1 MDTSIKE
8 ANDPD
13 FSPEQAA
20 KILNALGA
28 KNVLEQLAAAA
39 ARTVMEAGGAT
50 GQQDGNAPGASW
62 NVNVGFNGGG
72 ATGVERLSTINL
84 GVTHTGQLIILP

>member
-20 KILNALGA
+20 KILNAPGA
-28 KNVLEQLAAAA
+28 NWNVGVSWN
-39 ARTVMEAGGAT
+39 TGGAA

-62 NVNVGFNGGG
+62 NVNAGFNGGG